1 MTAIFIIAEVEK
13 DDEVMGFISTIS
25 LTFIPLLIGII
36 LLYGTYKRVPTYES
50 FVEGGKEGI
59 KIAVSIIPFL
69 VGMLVAI
76 SIFRASG
83 ALDALMNWLRP
94 LMKSM
99 GVPAEIV
106 PLLIIRPISGT
117 AALGMTS
124 DLIAVYGPDSFIG
137 RLASVL
143 QGSTDTTFYVLTV
156 YFGAVGIKKMGDAL
170 KVGLLADVVGIIVSI
185 LIVGLIFGTT

>member
-1 MTAIFIIAEVEK
+1 MKIISLISL
-13 DDEVMGFISTIS
+13 GFI
-25 LTFIPLLIGII
+25 PVLIGFI
-36 LLYGTYKRVPTYES
+36 LLFGTYKRVPTYES

-59 KIAVSIIPFL
+59 KIAFTIIPYL

-76 SIFRASG
+76 SVFRASG
-83 ALDALMNWLRP
+83 ALDLLTNWLRP
-94 LMKSM
+94 VMKSL

-106 PLLIIRPISGT
+106 PLALIRPISGT

-124 DLIAVYGPDSFIG
+124 DLIAVHGPDSFIG
-137 RLASVL
+137 TLVSVL

-170 KVGLLADVVGIIVSI
+170 KVGLLADIFGIAVSI
-185 LIVGLIFGTT
+185 LVVSLLFGTK

>member
-1 MTAIFIIAEVEK
+1 MEIISLISLWFIPVLI
-13 DDEVMGFISTIS
+13 GFI
-25 LTFIPLLIGII
+25 LI
-36 LLYGTYKRVPTYES
+36 YGTAKRVPTYES

-59 KIAVSIIPFL
+59 KIAISIIPFL

-76 SIFRASG
+76 SVFRASG
-83 ALDALMNWLRP
+83 ALEYFMGFIRPALEAV
-94 LMKSM
+94 
-99 GVPAEIV
+99 GIPADIV
-106 PLLIIRPISGT
+106 PLAIIRPISGT

-124 DLIAVYGPDSFIG
+124 DLIAAHGPDSFIG

-170 KVGLLADVVGIIVSI
+170 KVGLLADLVGIIAA
-185 LIVGLIFGTT
+185 IVVVTLVFGH

>member
-1 MTAIFIIAEVEK
+1 
-13 DDEVMGFISTIS
+13 MGIVSVIS
-25 LTFIPLLIGII
+25 LWLIPVLIGFI
-36 LLYGTYKRVPTYES
+36 LLYGTYKRIPTYET

-59 KIAVSIIPFL
+59 QIAFSIIPFL

-83 ALDALMNWLRP
+83 ALEYLMNLLRP
-94 LMKSM
+94 FLEAI
-99 GVPAEIV
+99 GVPTEIA
-106 PLLIIRPISGT
+106 PLAFIRPISGN

-124 DLIAVYGPDSFIG
+124 DLIAAHGPDSFIG

-156 YFGAVGIKKMGDAL
+156 YFGAVGIRKMGDAV
-170 KVGLLADVVGIIVSI
+170 KVGLLADVVGIAAAIIVVS
-185 LIVGLIFGTT
+185 LVW